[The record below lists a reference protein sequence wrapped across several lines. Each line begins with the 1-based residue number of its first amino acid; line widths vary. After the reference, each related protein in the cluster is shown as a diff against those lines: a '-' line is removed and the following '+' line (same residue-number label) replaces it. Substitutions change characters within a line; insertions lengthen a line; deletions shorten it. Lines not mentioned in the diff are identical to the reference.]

1 MHNLS
6 SNIIKLSNQI
16 TSILGFL
23 AFLKLYNI
31 AVIMF
36 VLVNVNL
43 IKVIVTIAHFFLEKI
58 VLRFGGLTWLSA
70 STSWFQNLSQK
81 WVFSSP
87 SQTNANLHKN
97 LGPFRCVMSTF
108 YNQITSWLTESGS
121 AHFFIYFFT
130 VEYLVSLRNT
140 KHYVK

>member
-43 IKVIVTIAHFFLEKI
+43 IKVIVTIAHFFRKDS
-58 VLRFGGLTWLSA
+58 VTFWRVNLT
-70 STSWFQNLSQK
+70 
-81 WVFSSP
+81 FSL
-87 SQTNANLHKN
+87 N
-97 LGPFRCVMSTF
+97 V
-108 YNQITSWLTESGS
+108 
-121 AHFFIYFFT
+121 
-130 VEYLVSLRNT
+130 LVS
-140 KHYVK
+140 KSFSKVGVQ